1 MRIAYVFTLLC
12 SGLCLPLFGC
22 ASQPASRAEAPSQKA
37 AHEAGQD
44 RAPSEETKGPR
55 ADVLY
60 PPPQAVPKFPETC
73 RQEGPLPAPVA
84 CEDRDNSLAEA
95 LLLDG
100 SARDSA
106 LSTLEG
112 CAGYPAGLIRALRA
126 ELGPAECADALVAA
140 VVGEGAGEKTAQES
154 TIPADIRETL
164 VALGLGARLARL
176 AVSPPEAPQVRSR
189 EALDGY
195 FKDLLFPWISEQA
208 QAIFEM
214 ASQGTHLSG
223 YARGIVAIEAGSAD
237 MRFVEIAR
245 KAPLADEIAEHQEA
259 KDLYYATLDERL
271 EPRKARG
278 RDAALV
284 GLREMARLGV
294 RESARVTEARTL
306 LSKVY
311 GGRRVNALDTLLVA
325 PVPPVKAEG
334 AQAAIASRVPT
345 AYAAA
350 LVGPAE
356 PSPLLVR
363 AHLQMGM
370 PPGLRRD
377 VEANGD
383 AHSRLLLARALFE
396 NGRAFFRAED
406 FQIVQAQLISL
417 SDTNDPKADV
427 FEPREQ
433 EEIRLLRALAM
444 ALSAGPVDAADMIA
458 KGPRFADSLGN
469 LALLDGLAAEK
480 SELGGRA
487 AFNAAYLR
495 ELVAPEGAPAYWAD
509 LGSRYLSAAKQLK
522 GDDAKRSRERGN
534 ACLEIER
541 ALRKGR

>member
-1 MRIAYVFTLLC
+1 MRQASHLSIFCAAFTVLSL
-12 SGLCLPLFGC
+12 GC
-22 ASQPASRAEAPSQKA
+22 AAQTGKPAEQPDSTVRSKGAQGETSP
-37 AHEAGQD
+37 
-44 RAPSEETKGPR
+44 EEKPGPR

-60 PPPQAVPKFPETC
+60 PPPHAVPALPASC
-73 RQEGPLPAPVA
+73 RAAGPLPRLVA

-95 LLLDG
+95 LLLSG
-100 SARDSA
+100 SARDEALSA
-106 LSTLEG
+106 LEACSG
-112 CAGYPAGLIRALRA
+112 SPPGLFRALRA
-126 ELGPAECADALVAA
+126 ELGPAECADALVEA
-140 VVGEGAGEKTAQES
+140 VVGEGALSAATPDLA
-154 TIPADIRETL
+154 IPADIRETL

-176 AVSPPEAPQVRSR
+176 AHSPPQAPKERTR
-189 EALDGY
+189 DALDKY
-195 FKDLLFPWISEQA
+195 FKEELFPWISEQA

-245 KAPLADEIAEHQEA
+245 NAPLAEEIAAHQEA

-278 RDAALV
+278 RDAALA

-294 RESARVTEARTL
+294 RSSRRVEEARAL

-345 AYAAA
+345 AYAPA

-356 PSPLLVR
+356 PNPLLVR

-370 PPGLRRD
+370 PEGLRRD
-377 VEANGD
+377 VEYSGG
-383 AHSRLLLARALFE
+383 AHARLLLARALFE
-396 NGRAFFRAED
+396 NGRTYFRAQD
-406 FQIVQAQLISL
+406 FQAVHAQLTAL
-417 SDTNDPKADV
+417 SETAGGEAGDLGP
-427 FEPREQ
+427 EQ
-433 EEIRLLRALAM
+433 MDEVLLLKALAL
-444 ALSAGPVDAADMIA
+444 ALSAGPVDATDMIA

-469 LALLDGLAAEK
+469 LVLLDELATEK

-509 LGSRYLSAAKQLK
+509 LGARYLSAAKQLK
-522 GDDAKRSRERGN
+522 GDEAKMSRERGN
-534 ACLEIER
+534 ACREIER
-541 ALRKGR
+541 ALRRPR